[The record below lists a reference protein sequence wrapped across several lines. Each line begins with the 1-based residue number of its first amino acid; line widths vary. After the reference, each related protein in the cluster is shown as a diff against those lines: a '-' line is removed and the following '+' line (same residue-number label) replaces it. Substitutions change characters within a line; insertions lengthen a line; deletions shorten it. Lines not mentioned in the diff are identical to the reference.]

1 MTTIGLA
8 VLVRDEADTIEHALA
23 GALPVVDHVTLLDT
37 GSVDDTVAIA
47 RGALAR
53 SDVDWYVGERA
64 WDGFGPS
71 RTALLDLDRHW
82 SHCDYTLMLDAD
94 HTLHADGALPE
105 LDADAY
111 MLRVRGPLEW
121 RLPLLTR
128 TQHPFEY
135 RGVAHSYLHSDL
147 PIRTDNLD
155 WLSIDGGPGASRDKL
170 EGDRRLLE
178 QAFLD
183 DPHDTR
189 TVFYLAQTYRDL
201 DEPDLAIRFYLMRAN
216 MPGGYD
222 EERYFARYQAGV
234 LLGQHVG
241 CFPAFDQLVAA
252 FRERPTRAEALR
264 ALARLADGV
273 ADKLA
278 VPDDRLFVTPSAY
291 REAAACM

>member
-1 MTTIGLA
+1 M
-8 VLVRDEADTIEHALA
+8 LVRDEADTIDDALVR
-23 GALPVVDHVTLLDT
+23 ALPVVDHVTLLDT
-37 GSVDDTVAIA
+37 GSVDDTLEIA
-47 RGALAR
+47 HETLAGVPHDFFTAEWR
-53 SDVDWYVGERA
+53 
-64 WDGFGPS
+64 GFGPA
-71 RTALLDLDRHW
+71 RTQLLEHARPF
-82 SHCDYTLMLDAD
+82 CDYTLMLDAD
-94 HTLHADGALPE
+94 HVLHIDGERPE
-105 LDADAY
+105 LTADAY

-135 RGVAHSYLHSDL
+135 RGVAHSYLHSDV
-147 PIRTDNLD
+147 PVRTDNLD
-155 WLSIDGGPGASRDKL
+155 WLSIDGGPGATREKL